1 MIRSSIDA
9 LRNWQPAAREKKLLW
24 LLALLLVAGFVY
36 LAWEAKQAAQAQADM
51 AQQRLARVQTQFKL
65 LSNNGWRGE
74 IETQKRLLL
83 ANALTDATP
92 AIGQLRLRGEAM
104 AIARSSGLGNPE
116 IIDTYRGE
124 ERQRGMATPPRFTP
138 LVTTIEFDFDWT
150 GLMTLLG
157 QLENASR
164 GYFIDGFAVREEG
177 SVRRMRLTLRV
188 LHRTQGRGA

>member
-124 ERQRGMATPPRFTP
+124 ERQRGMAVPPRFTP
-138 LVTTIEFDFDWT
+138 LVATIEFDFDWT

>member
-1 MIRSSIDA
+1 MIGSWIDA
-9 LRNWQPAAREKKLLW
+9 LRNWQPAAREKTLLW
-24 LLALLLVAGFVY
+24 LLALLCVAGFVY
-36 LAWEAKQAAQAQADM
+36 AAWDSKHSAQAEAEA
-51 AQQRLARVQTQFKL
+51 AQQRLAKVQTQFKL

-74 IETQKRLLL
+74 IEVQKRLLL

-116 IIDTYRGE
+116 IIDAYRGE
-124 ERQRGMATPPRFTP
+124 DPPSGKAARPRFTP

-157 QLENASR
+157 QLETAQR

-177 SVRRMRLTLRV
+177 PARRMRLTLRA
-188 LHRTQGRGA
+188 LHRTQRPGA